1 MLDLVVEPSV
11 LGQFLPVPLVLDSKP
26 GVLVLDLVLHVA
38 VVFHQLEDLEH
49 MLLQLFQ

>member
-1 MLDLVVEPSV
+1 MLDLVVEIVV
-11 LGQFLPVPLVLDSKP
+11 LGQFLPAQLVLDSKP
-26 GVLVLDLVLHVA
+26 GVPVLDLVLHVV